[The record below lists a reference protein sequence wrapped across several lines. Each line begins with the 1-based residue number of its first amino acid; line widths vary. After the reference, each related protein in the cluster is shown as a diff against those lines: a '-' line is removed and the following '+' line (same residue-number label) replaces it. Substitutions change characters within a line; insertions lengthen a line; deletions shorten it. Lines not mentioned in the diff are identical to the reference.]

1 MSSNETTTVTAE
13 QVARIYRQ
21 AECLFDAAQVDKA
34 FAKMAAAI
42 TEDLQGKN
50 PLVLA
55 VMSGA
60 MIPAGHLLSRL
71 DFPLQIDY
79 IHASRYRGKTAGGE
93 LEWRVAPRFSLQGR
107 CVLIIDD
114 ILDEGLTLK
123 AIVEACRDKGA
134 SEVHSAVLVKKR
146 HERNIGI
153 EADYVGLETEDRYLF
168 GYGMD
173 YKEYLRNAPGIFAVK
188 EC

>member
-1 MSSNETTTVTAE
+1 MSVTPEQAQRVYEEADCLYDRE
-13 QVARIYRQ
+13 QV
-21 AECLFDAAQVDKA
+21 EAAIIQ
-34 FAKMAAAI
+34 MAAEISTKLA
-42 TEDLQGKN
+42 EKN

-60 MIPAGHLLSRL
+60 MIPAGILLSHL

-79 IHASRYRGKTAGGE
+79 IHASRYRGATAGGE
-93 LEWRVAPRFSLQGR
+93 LDWRVAPRFALEGR
-107 CVLIIDD
+107 CVLVIDD
-114 ILDEGLTLK
+114 ILDEGLTLQ
-123 AIVEACRDKGA
+123 AILDSCRAQGA
-134 SEVHSAVLVKKR
+134 SEVHSAVLVKKL

-153 EADYVGLETEDRYLF
+153 EADYVGLQVEDRYVF

-188 EC
+188 DS